1 MPASIGSRRDDSLQ
15 VADAE
20 RGPLRTAVDAV
31 EHGLD
36 ELASELKT
44 HQSAT
49 FRPCWSC
56 HKRPVGLGR
65 QERAVVN
72 AHEREGLTLRAGGR
86 GGRYGPLRAARQY
99 VVFVQKNG
107 VLLASFHVTVTVMT
121 PAALAAFVIP
131 MPWK

>member
-1 MPASIGSRRDDSLQ
+1 MPASIGSRRDASLQ

-31 EHGLD
+31 EHGLG
-36 ELASELKT
+36 ELASALKT

-72 AHEREGLTLRAGGR
+72 AHKREGLTLRAGAR
-86 GGRYGPLRAARQY
+86 GGR
-99 VVFVQKNG
+99 
-107 VLLASFHVTVTVMT
+107 
-121 PAALAAFVIP
+121 
-131 MPWK
+131 